1 MLDISKVEQYWNEWE
16 SGQVNETQKD
26 RSDVRRSRSS
36 YREMESGLD
45 ASLALVMDKSE
56 METCK
61 KPQEKEKP
69 KGRDR
74 ELEPAV
80 EFYQDKYECC

>member
-1 MLDISKVEQYWNEWE
+1 
-16 SGQVNETQKD
+16 
-26 RSDVRRSRSS
+26 
-36 YREMESGLD
+36 MESGLD

-56 METCK
+56 TETCK